1 MRFLRKWATP
11 WTVGSFVLMSV
22 TGVLMFYH
30 LNSPLNKLAHQWLSF
45 AFLAGVGVHVFVNWL
60 AFSRY
65 FKSPVAIAVM
75 AVFGVVLVGS
85 FVNLG
90 GAKAEPPTR
99 AIMASLGRTPLSELA
114 PIVHAT
120 PDALVARLQARGF
133 PATSVSQSPDD
144 LAGKDKKASAAILGI
159 IFARDEPG
167 QAGAASTQGQRPD

>member
-11 WTVGSFVLMSV
+11 WTIGSFVLMSV

-30 LNSPLNKLAHQWLSF
+30 LNSPLNKLAHEWLSF
-45 AFLAGVGVHVFVNWL
+45 AFLAGVAVHVAVNWL

-65 FKSPVAIAVM
+65 FKSPLAMGVM
-75 AVFGVVLVGS
+75 AVFAVVLGGS

-99 AIMASLGRTPLSELA
+99 TVMASLGRTPLSELA

-120 PDALVARLQARGF
+120 PDELVAKLKAKGF
-133 PATSVSQSPDD
+133 AAANPGQSPDD
-144 LAGKDKKASAAILGI
+144 LAGKDKKKSSAILGV
-159 IFARDEPG
+159 IFARDG
-167 QAGAASTQGQRPD
+167 GKTGK

>member
-11 WTVGSFVLMSV
+11 WTIGSFLLMSV

-45 AFLAGVGVHVFVNWL
+45 AFLVGVVVHIVTNWL

-65 FKSPVAIAVM
+65 FKSPVAIGVMVVFAAVL
-75 AVFGVVLVGS
+75 GGS

-99 AIMASLGRTPLSELA
+99 AVMASLGRTPLSELA
-114 PIVHAT
+114 PIVHVT
-120 PDALVARLQARGF
+120 PDELIAKLKAKGF
-133 PATSVSQSPDD
+133 AASDAGQSPDD
-144 LAGKDKKASAAILGI
+144 LAGKDKKKSGVILGI
-159 IFARDEPG
+159 IFARDDGKP
-167 QAGAASTQGQRPD
+167 SHSDR